1 MKRLIPLVVLCAAL
15 CGCGKVIPADDEVAV
30 VPLPERVV
38 KGQGTFLLTAST
50 EAVLLSGDDSLACV
64 TGALDEV
71 LEPVF
76 GKGLRVRHADVPLDG
91 ALNISCDA
99 AMPADGYRLEIT
111 PGRAEI
117 VGGSAAGAFYAVQT
131 LRQLIP
137 VAAYDATGV
146 RAVELPVVTI
156 EDKPCL
162 GYRGMMLDVCRHFFT
177 VDEVKEAL
185 DIMALHKLNVFHW
198 HLTDDQGWRIE
209 IKKYPELTQI
219 GSQRKQ
225 TVIGKNTG
233 KYDGTPYGPYFF
245 TQEEIKDV
253 IQYAAERY
261 ITIIPEIELPGH
273 ALAALAT
280 YPELG
285 CTGGPYEVCQMW
297 GVFPEVFCPGNEK
310 TFEFWEGVLDEV
322 VELFPGEIIHI
333 GGDEC
338 PRDAWK
344 KCKKCQ
350 TRMKQENMKEEGEL
364 QDYTVH
370 RIEAYLKG
378 KGKRVIGWDEILEG
392 DVSKTAIV
400 MSWRGK
406 TGGIKGAKRGN
417 EVVMVPN
424 DYAYFDYYQSKDVDK
439 EPFSIGGFVDV
450 AKVYS
455 LDPTEGLTAEEG
467 KKIIGV
473 QANLWTEY
481 ITTFSHAQYMLL
493 PRMAALAEVAWTPQA
508 DREYSN
514 FLNRAKLL
522 TQRYEALGYNFAKHI
537 LQEAKS
543 NE

>member
-1 MKRLIPLVVLCAAL
+1 MKKLFIGLVAAAL
-15 CGCGKVIPADDEVAV
+15 FAVNGTRAQNHPIEILPKPVKIVAF
-30 VPLPERVV
+30 
-38 KGQGTFLLTAST
+38 QNA
-50 EAVLLSGDDSLACV
+50 AVLSGETSVYLDPKANLNQDYV
-64 TGALDEV
+64 TGVLKEAGIDPVYTTKAKKAKLAFKLNAVPSNNNDE
-71 LEPVF
+71 
-76 GKGLRVRHADVPLDG
+76 A
-91 ALNISCDA
+91 
-99 AMPADGYRLEIT
+99 YRLAVMSPDSKKQIVAT
-111 PGRAEI
+111 ADARA
-117 VGGSAAGAFYAVQT
+117 GLLYALQT
-131 LRQLIP
+131 LRQMTTPQNGL
-137 VAAYDATGV
+137 
-146 RAVELPVVTI
+146 VTI
-156 EDKPCL
+156 PACVITDAPAFPWRAYMQDES
-162 GYRGMMLDVCRHFFT
+162 RHFQGAET
-177 VDEVKEAL
+177 VKNLLDE
-185 DIMALHKLNVFHW
+185 MARLKMNTFHW
-198 HLTDDQGWRIE
+198 HLVDDQGWRIE
-209 IKKYPELTQI
+209 IKKYPELTKI

-233 KYDGTPYGPYFF
+233 KYDATPYGPYFF
-245 TQEEIKDV
+245 TQEEIKEV
-253 IQYAAERY
+253 IRYAADRY

>member
-1 MKRLIPLVVLCAAL
+1 
-15 CGCGKVIPADDEVAV
+15 
-30 VPLPERVV
+30 
-38 KGQGTFLLTAST
+38 
-50 EAVLLSGDDSLACV
+50 
-64 TGALDEV
+64 
-71 LEPVF
+71 
-76 GKGLRVRHADVPLDG
+76 
-91 ALNISCDA
+91 
-99 AMPADGYRLEIT
+99 
-111 PGRAEI
+111 
-117 VGGSAAGAFYAVQT
+117 
-131 LRQLIP
+131 
-137 VAAYDATGV
+137 
-146 RAVELPVVTI
+146 
-156 EDKPCL
+156 
-162 GYRGMMLDVCRHFFT
+162 
-177 VDEVKEAL
+177 
-185 DIMALHKLNVFHW
+185 
-198 HLTDDQGWRIE
+198 
-209 IKKYPELTQI
+209 
-219 GSQRKQ
+219 
-225 TVIGKNTG
+225 
-233 KYDGTPYGPYFF
+233 
-245 TQEEIKDV
+245 
-253 IQYAAERY
+253 
-261 ITIIPEIELPGH
+261 
-273 ALAALAT
+273 
-280 YPELG
+280 
-285 CTGGPYEVCQMW
+285 
-297 GVFPEVFCPGNEK
+297 
-310 TFEFWEGVLDEV
+310 
-322 VELFPGEIIHI
+322 
-333 GGDEC
+333 
-338 PRDAWK
+338 
-344 KCKKCQ
+344 
-350 TRMKQENMKEEGEL
+350 MKQENMKEEGEL

-493 PRMAALAEVAWTPQA
+493 PRMAALAEVAWTSQA